1 MYACVVSRFLSI
13 ESTSQHIPWTKVWQ
27 IKSFFATPRDQITW
41 LKLMHRN
48 LYLAPQRD
56 NPNDDSCPLCK
67 VKQNQLHLV
76 KCHVIREKL
85 WDPLIKLTTNMGF
98 EAVRPFDVSAF
109 LAIGRR
115 SPYRVISKNQ
125 SGIFFLAWRCLYAE
139 LVSGRIDD
147 KIPNI
152 TNAYKRCLLMT
163 HTRLVAYGEKWLRW
177 VRKNRGTA
185 LKSYIPEK
193 HQNKIIIK
201 QACDGSYEINQ
212 LLYSELKRLDP

>member
-1 MYACVVSRFLSI
+1 M
-13 ESTSQHIPWTKVWQ
+13 WQ

-56 NPNDDSCPLCK
+56 DPNDDSCPLCG

-76 KCHVIREKL
+76 RCPAIREKL
-85 WDPLIKLTTNMGF
+85 WDPLLKLTTSMGF
-98 EAVRPFDVSAF
+98 EAVRPYDVPSF
-109 LAIGRR
+109 LAVGRR
-115 SPYRVISKNQ
+115 SPYRAVDKNH
-125 SGIFFLAWRCLYAE
+125 SGIVFLAWRCLYAE

-147 KIPNI
+147 KKPNI

-177 VRKNRGTA
+177 VRKNRGTS
-185 LKSYIPEK
+185 LKSYIPK
-193 HQNKIIIK
+193 RHQNKIIIK
-201 QACDGSYEINQ
+201 QEGDGKYTINQ
-212 LLYSELKRLDP
+212 ELYDELKRLR